1 MKGRPSL
8 YQGKDNAAAA
18 DVEEGVRAAQIMLPL
33 FHASPIP
40 STTILSKDFRPV
52 PLCRLKRKG
61 PFSLSQI
68 LTLSI

>member
-1 MKGRPSL
+1 MKGRPSLL

-18 DVEEGVRAAQIMLPL
+18 DVEEGVRAAQIML

-52 PLCRLKRKG
+52 PLCLLKRKG
-61 PFSLSQI
+61 PFPLSQI
-68 LTLSI
+68 LISG